1 MLKDKIDSLIAEAMK
16 EKNQVRLDTLRNIK
30 TELLKFEKSEKGS
43 TYNESVEND
52 IILKMMTRSEDSIKQ
67 FKEGNRDDLA
77 AQEMAQLDIIKEFA
91 PKMYSEEEIA
101 EIVKNAISNYITS
114 KGEGFKISMRDTKPL
129 MEIVKKNCPNVTGK
143 HISEAIKAMI

>member
-77 AQEMAQLDIIKEFA
+77 AQEMAQLDIIKE
-91 PKMYSEEEIA
+91 EEIA
-101 EIVKNAISNYITS
+101 EIVKNAISDYITS